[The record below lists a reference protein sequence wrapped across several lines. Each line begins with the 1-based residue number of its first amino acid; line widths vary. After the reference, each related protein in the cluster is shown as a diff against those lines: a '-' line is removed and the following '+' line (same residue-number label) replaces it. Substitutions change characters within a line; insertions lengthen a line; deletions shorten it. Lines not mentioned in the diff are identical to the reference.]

1 MKGQKKQQ
9 TRQLFIDAAKQIVLS
24 DGHAAITVRR
34 VADIT
39 GYTYPILYHY
49 FKDLN
54 ALYWDLRLN
63 MIEDMIKAL
72 TEVPV
77 QTIESINSPID
88 DPLKEILQSFLTYC
102 DYFFDH
108 PNVFRFFYFHDF
120 IKPEG
125 NEDYAHLEQR
135 FAEMWQGTFSRL
147 IAANYMK
154 SEDVAIV
161 AKTLIYAIQG
171 MIMLSL
177 SSNGSLTQ
185 EEIHVELEMLVQYLF
200 KQEQRRSI

>member
-1 MKGQKKQQ
+1 MKAQKKQQ
-9 TRQLFIDAAKQIVLS
+9 ARQLFIDAAKQIVLS
-24 DGHAAITVRR
+24 DGHDAITVRR
-34 VADIT
+34 VADLT

-63 MIEDMIKAL
+63 MIEDMIIAL
-72 TEVPV
+72 TEAPV
-77 QTIESINSPID
+77 QTKKAINSAVD
-88 DPLKEILQSFLTYC
+88 DPIKDILQNFMIYC

-120 IKPEG
+120 VKPEG

-135 FAEMWQGTFSRL
+135 FAAMWQGTFSKL
-147 IAANYMK
+147 ISTNHLSA
-154 SEDVAIV
+154 EEVAIV
-161 AKTLIYAIQG
+161 AKTLIYSIQG

-185 EEIHVELEMLVQYLF
+185 KEIHVELEMLVKYLF
-200 KQEQRRSI
+200 KQEQRRSL

>member
-1 MKGQKKQQ
+1 MKAQKKQQ
-9 TRQLFIDAAKQIVLS
+9 ARQLFIDAAKQIVLS
-24 DGHAAITVRR
+24 DGHDAITVRR

-72 TEVPV
+72 TDVPV
-77 QTIESINSPID
+77 QTTIAINSPID
-88 DPLKEILQSFLTYC
+88 DPLKEVLQSFLAYC
-102 DYFFDH
+102 DYFFQH

-135 FAEMWQGTFSRL
+135 FAAMWQGTFSKL
-147 IAANYMK
+147 ISANYMNV
-154 SEDVAIV
+154 EDVAIV
-161 AKTLIYAIQG
+161 SKTLIYAIQG

-185 EEIHVELEMLVQYLF
+185 KEIHVELEMLVKYLF
-200 KQEQRRSI
+200 KQEQRR

>member
-1 MKGQKKQQ
+1 MKALKKQQ
-9 TRQLFIDAAKQIVLS
+9 ARQLFIDAAKQIVLA
-24 DGHAAITVRR
+24 DGHDAITVRR

-63 MIEDMIKAL
+63 MIEDMITAL

-77 QTIESINSPID
+77 QRKITINSFID
-88 DPLKEILQSFLTYC
+88 DPLKEILQSFMAYC
-102 DYFFDH
+102 DYFFEH
-108 PNVFRFFYFHDF
+108 PNVFRFFYFHNF
-120 IKPEG
+120 IKPDG
-125 NEDYAHLEQR
+125 NDDYLEIELR
-135 FAEMWQGTFSRL
+135 FETMWQGTFSKL
-147 IAANYMK
+147 IATNYLTA
-154 SEDVAIV
+154 EDVSIV
-161 AKTLIYAIQG
+161 AKTLIYSIQG

-185 EEIHVELEMLVQYLF
+185 NEIHVELEMLVKYLF
-200 KQEQRRSI
+200 KKNK